1 VFKKGYATRTQWKLG
16 DNSNP
21 SAAYGTTA
29 SSIGARTD
37 PSQMPAAGDR
47 VSGPFKLTGLTAQSK
62 GSNVSCAGPRRALY
76 IRTSARTLSNGRAAA
91 GWSACCAHKHPQND
105 HFSRACV
112 LDAARRHA
120 DVQLLSR
127 AFAMIV

>member
-1 VFKKGYATRTQWKLG
+1 MFKKGYATRTQWKLG

-62 GSNVSCAGPRRALY
+62 GSNVRATR
-76 IRTSARTLSNGRAAA
+76 IRLSEKR
-91 GWSACCAHKHPQND
+91 ACCR
-105 HFSRACV
+105 S
-112 LDAARRHA
+112 
-120 DVQLLSR
+120 LSR
-127 AFAMIV
+127 MPAAD